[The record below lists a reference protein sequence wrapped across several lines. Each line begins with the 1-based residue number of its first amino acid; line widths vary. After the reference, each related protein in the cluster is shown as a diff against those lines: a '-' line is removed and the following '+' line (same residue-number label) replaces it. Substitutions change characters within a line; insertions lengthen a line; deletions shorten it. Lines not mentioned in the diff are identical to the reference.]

1 MCDGIIIDPVDVTF
15 ELIWRTAEGDDTE
28 LVTWNEH
35 FDPLG
40 GGNFDAQPCQLTGE
54 AIAID
59 FAPGDQLIFRYTGE
73 NTAVNMAY
81 VPNGDGELASGR
93 IPYVDLPQ

>member
-15 ELIWRTAEGDDTE
+15 ELLWRDADGDDTP
-28 LVTWNEH
+28 LATWEQH
-35 FDPLG
+35 FDPIG
-40 GGNFDAQPCQLTGE
+40 GGVFDAQPCQLTMD

-59 FAPGDQLIFRYTGE
+59 FTAGDRLVFRYTGE

-81 VPNGDGELASGR
+81 IPAGDGDRVNGR
-93 IPYVDLPQ
+93 IPYIDLPL